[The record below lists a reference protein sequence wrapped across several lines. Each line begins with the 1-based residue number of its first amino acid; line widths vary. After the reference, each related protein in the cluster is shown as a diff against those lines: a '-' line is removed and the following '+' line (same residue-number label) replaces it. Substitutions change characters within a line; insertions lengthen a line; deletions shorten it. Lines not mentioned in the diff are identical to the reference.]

1 MQKKEKG
8 KRGGIELE
16 GKYIPWGMEMMG
28 WEEQS
33 QTQGVQEEEEWLM
46 SSMRCQ

>member
-1 MQKKEKG
+1 MEKVV
-8 KRGGIELE
+8 KL
-16 GKYIPWGMEMMG
+16 PWGIVMMG

-33 QTQGVQEEEEWLM
+33 QTQGAQEEEEEETEEWLR